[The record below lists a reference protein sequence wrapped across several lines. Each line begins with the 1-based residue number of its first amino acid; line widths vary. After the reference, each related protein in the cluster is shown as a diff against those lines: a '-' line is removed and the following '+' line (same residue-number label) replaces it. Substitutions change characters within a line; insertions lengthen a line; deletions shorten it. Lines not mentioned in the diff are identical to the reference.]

1 MKKTYPDSRIIA
13 PTAGQGWIWRL
24 KPMYESPIFVRQ
36 KTESIVRKYR
46 EKIDDYI
53 YESVVKV
60 GVDVDKEELIR
71 ALRYDRDQYD
81 RGYSDGYSR
90 GYAVGEAAAFQA
102 LFDEAKKR
110 MEEG

>member
-1 MKKTYPDSRIIA
+1 
-13 PTAGQGWIWRL
+13 
-24 KPMYESPIFVRQ
+24 MYESPIFVRQ
-36 KTESIVRKYR
+36 KTESIGRR
-46 EKIDDYI
+46 FCEEIDEYI
-53 YESVVKV
+53 YKSVVKV

-110 MEEG
+110 MEDKS